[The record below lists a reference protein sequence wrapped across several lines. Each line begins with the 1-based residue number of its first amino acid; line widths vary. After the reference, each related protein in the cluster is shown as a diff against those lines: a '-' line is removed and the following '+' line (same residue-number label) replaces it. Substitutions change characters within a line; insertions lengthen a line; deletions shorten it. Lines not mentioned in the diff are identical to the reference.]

1 MIHSQPMLTIFFALV
16 AAASAQVIDIGSR
29 RELFVDRFLVED
41 LKGTRLELQKPVDRG
56 TVLKYDKSWEGGFSN
71 YTTVIHD
78 GDRYRL
84 YYRGLPTAKRELVSD
99 TVTCY
104 AESAD
109 GVHWTKPELDI
120 VAVNGSKHNNVIL
133 ADPAFSSDF
142 SPFLDKRPG
151 VPASERFKALAGT
164 MRTGLVAFASA
175 DGTHWRK
182 LRDEP
187 VFPPA
192 TQSSFDSQNLAFW
205 SESEKKYIAYY
216 RTFKAFP
223 GLGKVRWI
231 TRATSDDFLRWSAPQ
246 EMSFGDAPPEHLYI
260 NQTSPYYRAPHI
272 YVSIAARFW
281 PGRRALTEEE
291 VARAGI
297 MEGYYNDVS
306 DVVLFTTRGGTRYD
320 RTFLESFVRPGPGPN
335 NWASRTNY
343 PVLNVVQTAPE
354 EMSFYVNRDYAQPT
368 AHVTRYT
375 LRPDG
380 FSSVHAP
387 YAGGEM
393 LTRTL
398 VFSGRELEINYST
411 SAAGSIRVE
420 LQDASGKALPGF
432 TLADSQEII
441 GDHIA
446 RVVTWK
452 SGSSVAALAAK
463 PVRLRFVMKDA
474 DLYSIRFRN

>member
-1 MIHSQPMLTIFFALV
+1 MRLTTFFAL
-16 AAASAQVIDIGSR
+16 AAACSAQVVDIGSH
-29 RELFVDRFLVED
+29 RELFVDHYLLED
-41 LKGTRLELQKPVDRG
+41 LKGARLELQKPVDRG
-56 TVLKYDKSWEGGFSN
+56 TVVKYDKPWEGAFSN
-71 YTTVIHD
+71 YSTVIHD
-78 GDRYRL
+78 GAHYRL
-84 YYRGLPTAKRELVSD
+84 YYRGLPTAKRELVAD

-104 AESAD
+104 AESPD
-109 GVHWTKPELDI
+109 GIHWTKPELGI
-120 VAVNGSKHNNVIL
+120 VPLNGSKRNNVVL

-142 SPFLDKRPG
+142 SPFLDGRPG
-151 VPASERFKALAGT
+151 VPGDERYKALGGT

-175 DGTHWRK
+175 DGIHWRK
-182 LRDEP
+182 LREDP
-187 VFPPA
+187 VFPSTKQP
-192 TQSSFDSQNLAFW
+192 SFDSQNLAFW
-205 SESEKKYIAYY
+205 SESEQKYVAYY

-223 GLGKVRWI
+223 GLGKIRWI
-231 TRATSDDFLRWSAPQ
+231 TRATSDDFLRWSSPQ

-260 NQTSPYYRAPHI
+260 NQTSPYFRAPHI

-281 PGRRALTEEE
+281 PGRRSLTDEEI
-291 VARAGI
+291 VQARI
-297 MEGYYNDVS
+297 EEGYYKDIS
-306 DVVLFTTRGGTRYD
+306 DVVLFTTRGGTKYD

-343 PVLNVVQTAPE
+343 PVLNVVQTGPV

-375 LRPDG
+375 LRLDG

-393 LTRTL
+393 LTRAL
-398 VFSGRELEINYST
+398 IFSGKEIEINYAT
-411 SAAGSIRVE
+411 SAAGGIRVE
-420 LQDASGKALPGF
+420 LQDASGKPVPGF
-432 TLADSQEII
+432 TLDDSQEII

-452 SGSSVAALAAK
+452 SGSSVAAVAGK

>member
-1 MIHSQPMLTIFFALV
+1 MRLTTFFAL
-16 AAASAQVIDIGSR
+16 AAACSAQVLDIGSR
-29 RELFVDRFLVED
+29 RELFVDHYLLED
-41 LKGTRLELQKPVDRG
+41 LRGARLELQKPVDRG
-56 TVLKYDKSWEGGFSN
+56 TVVKYDKPWEGAFSN
-71 YTTVIHD
+71 YSTIIHD
-78 GDRYRL
+78 GARYRL
-84 YYRGLPTAKRELVSD
+84 YYRGLPTAKRELLTD

-104 AESAD
+104 AESPD
-109 GVHWTKPELDI
+109 GVHWTKPELGI
-120 VAVNGSKHNNVIL
+120 VTLNGSKRNNVLL

-151 VPASERFKALAGT
+151 VPDDERYKALAGT
-164 MRTGLVAFASA
+164 MRTGLMAFAST
-175 DGTHWRK
+175 DGIHWRR
-182 LRDEP
+182 LRDDP
-187 VFPPA
+187 VFPPT
-192 TQSSFDSQNLAFW
+192 TQPGFDSQNLAFW
-205 SESEKKYIAYY
+205 SESEHKYVAFY

-260 NQTSPYYRAPHI
+260 NQTNPYFRAPHI

-281 PGRRALTEEE
+281 PGRRALTDEEI
-291 VARAGI
+291 AQAGI
-297 MEGYYNDVS
+297 VEGYYKDIS

-343 PVLNVVQTAPE
+343 PVLNVVQTGPA

-375 LRPDG
+375 LRLDG

-387 YAGGEM
+387 YTGGEM
-393 LTRTL
+393 LTRAL
-398 VFSGRELEINYST
+398 IFSGKELEINYAT

-420 LQDASGKALPGF
+420 LQDASGRPAPGF

-446 RVVTWK
+446 RVVAWK
-452 SGSSVAALAAK
+452 SGSSVAALAGK
-463 PVRLRFVMKDA
+463 PARLRFVMKDA